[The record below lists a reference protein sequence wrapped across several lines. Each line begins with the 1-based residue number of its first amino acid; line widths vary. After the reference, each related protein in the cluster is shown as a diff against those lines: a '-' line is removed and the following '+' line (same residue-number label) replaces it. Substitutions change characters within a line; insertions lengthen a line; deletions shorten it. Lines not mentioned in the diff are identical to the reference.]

1 MRKEEKWWWRMGVC
15 VFFVKIE
22 NKWDEKKTEQKTW
35 FYRFRFPDGH
45 AHLLG
50 REEKEREG
58 SLWCM
63 CSEQTLTITMS
74 SFLFY
79 PLSRSFYFY
88 CNATSP
94 PAGTLA
100 QRLVRLYDKSS
111 ISHLGA
117 SFPMCIHAQRD
128 ENITMETKKDT

>member
-1 MRKEEKWWWRMGVC
+1 MGVC

-74 SFLFY
+74 SFLFL
-79 PLSRSFYFY
+79 PSLSVFLLLLQCYITASWYFS
-88 CNATSP
+88 A
-94 PAGTLA
+94 A
-100 QRLVRLYDKSS
+100 
-111 ISHLGA
+111 A
-117 SFPMCIHAQRD
+117 SQALW
-128 ENITMETKKDT
+128 